1 MKYNRITL
9 SFTDNDPS
17 LEKEFLRCYFENSL
31 QITRIT
37 VLLGGLFY
45 ALFGILDAIMLPEVK
60 YVTWTIRY
68 VIVCPIIFLVFALSY
83 SKKYH
88 KYWQFSLAAI
98 IAAAGVG
105 IICMIAVAPRPAN
118 SLYYAGLILVIMY
131 GYTVFRTRFI
141 WASLTCWGIVVL
153 YEIVAVY
160 VISVPFHMLVSN
172 NFFFITAN
180 LVGMIASYSI
190 EYYIRMTFYYQQLL
204 GEEKAK
210 VTEINRQ
217 LEDKVT
223 KLKQALT
230 EIKTLSGLLPICAK
244 CKKIRDDK
252 GYWKQIEEYIS
263 THSDAEF
270 SHSICPQ
277 CAKELY
283 GDLLAQK

>member
-1 MKYNRITL
+1 MKYNCITL

-141 WASLTCWGIVVL
+141 WASLT
-153 YEIVAVY
+153 
-160 VISVPFHMLVSN
+160 
-172 NFFFITAN
+172 
-180 LVGMIASYSI
+180 
-190 EYYIRMTFYYQQLL
+190 
-204 GEEKAK
+204 
-210 VTEINRQ
+210 
-217 LEDKVT
+217 
-223 KLKQALT
+223 